1 MTCVEYTPSNEP
13 GYTERLVLSI
23 DERNE
28 QDDKNLLFANNS
40 DYTLTDDA
48 ITSICDGLDI
58 NESDGILHQYSSES
72 DYRNK
77 GWKDGDISFVIE
89 KDGGF
94 SSGTAD
100 YVNYKITA
108 YVDYGK
114 NRTAT
119 CVGSVSK
126 PALCE

>member
-1 MTCVEYTPSNEP
+1 LGIAE
-13 GYTERLVLSI
+13 
-23 DERNE
+23 DEDN
-28 QDDKNLLFANNS
+28 
-40 DYTLTDDA
+40 
-48 ITSICDGLDI
+48 
-58 NESDGILHQYSSES
+58 LHQCKNES

-94 SSGTAD
+94 SYVVGGKTVQ
-100 YVNYKITA
+100 YVNYKITT